1 MAPHDPSATP
11 DAELELVPDEPRD
24 LRATLGFVRRGRGD
38 PTMMR
43 GVGAGG
49 AWVEVWR
56 AQRTPEG
63 TASLR
68 LRVHQADDGTSLVRA
83 AAWGEGAEWSIQR
96 VPSLLGDHDDWSAL
110 DARLDELADRGDA
123 AAAALRRVR
132 RRHRGL
138 RLASTGLVLEAA
150 IAAVLEQKVTGLE
163 ARRAWRT
170 LVLRHGERA
179 PGAAPEGLTVMP
191 DAVGW
196 RSIPEHDWH
205 RAGVGPQRMA
215 TIRRVAAAASALDR
229 RLSSERGGVVPE
241 GAEAALRSIPG
252 VGVWTSAE
260 VLQRSHG
267 AADAVS
273 IGDAHLSHQIGTW
286 FTGDR
291 LDDNG
296 MLEVLAPYAG
306 ERQRVVRLITSEGVE
321 VQRFGARATIEDHR
335 RR

>member
-1 MAPHDPSATP
+1 MELADLSAAP
-11 DAELELVPDEPRD
+11 DAELELETDEPRD

-38 PTMMR
+38 PSMLR
-43 GVGAGG
+43 FVGAGG

-68 LRVHQADDGTSLVRA
+68 LRVHRAVDGSTVVRA
-83 AAWGEGAEWSIQR
+83 AAWGEGAEWSIHR
-96 VPSLLGDHDDWSAL
+96 VPALIGEHDDWTGL
-110 DARLDELADRGDA
+110 DARLDELADAGTT

-138 RLASTGLVLEAA
+138 RLTSTALVLEAA
-150 IAAVLEQKVTGLE
+150 VAGVLEQKVTGVE

-170 LVLRHGERA
+170 LVLQHGERA
-179 PGAAPEGLTVMP
+179 PGPAPEGLTVMP

-196 RSIPEHDWH
+196 RSIPDHDWH

-215 TIRRVAAAASALDR
+215 TIRRVAAVANSLDR
-229 RLSSERGGVVPE
+229 RLMSDRGGVVPD

-252 VGVWTSAE
+252 VGVWTAAE

-267 AADAVS
+267 APDLLS
-273 IGDAHLSHQIGTW
+273 IGDAHLPHVIGTW

-291 LDDNG
+291 LDDAG
-296 MLEVLAPYAG
+296 MVEVLAPYAG
-306 ERQRVVRLITSEGVE
+306 HRQRVVRLVTSEGVE

>member
-1 MAPHDPSATP
+1 
-11 DAELELVPDEPRD
+11 
-24 LRATLGFVRRGRGD
+24 
-38 PTMMR
+38 MMR

-138 RLASTGLVLEAA
+138 RLTSTGLVLEAA

-196 RSIPEHDWH
+196 RSIPDHDWH

-229 RLSSERGGVVPE
+229 RLSSDRGGVVPE

-252 VGVWTSAE
+252 VGVWTAAE

-273 IGDAHLSHQIGTW
+273 IGDAHLPHQIGTW

>member
-1 MAPHDPSATP
+1 
-11 DAELELVPDEPRD
+11 
-24 LRATLGFVRRGRGD
+24 
-38 PTMMR
+38 MMR

-68 LRVHQADDGTSLVRA
+68 LRVHQSDDGTSLVRA

-96 VPSLLGDHDDWSAL
+96 VPSLLGEHDDWSAL

-138 RLASTGLVLEAA
+138 RLTSTGLVLEAA

-229 RLSSERGGVVPE
+229 RLSSDRGGVVPE

-252 VGVWTSAE
+252 VGVWTAAE

-273 IGDAHLSHQIGTW
+273 IGDAHLPHQIGTW

>member
-1 MAPHDPSATP
+1 
-11 DAELELVPDEPRD
+11 
-24 LRATLGFVRRGRGD
+24 
-38 PTMMR
+38 MMR

>member
-1 MAPHDPSATP
+1 
-11 DAELELVPDEPRD
+11 
-24 LRATLGFVRRGRGD
+24 
-38 PTMMR
+38 MMR

-138 RLASTGLVLEAA
+138 RLTSTGLVLEAA

-179 PGAAPEGLTVMP
+179 PGAAPEGLTAMP

-196 RSIPEHDWH
+196 RSIPDHDWH

-229 RLSSERGGVVPE
+229 RLSSDRGGVVPE

-252 VGVWTSAE
+252 VGVWTAAE

-273 IGDAHLSHQIGTW
+273 IGDAHLPHQIGTW